1 MRAGNL
7 YKPKPAKKRKP
18 KADKPQPAT
27 RDMQPAAR
35 KPGYTTR

>member
-1 MRAGNL
+1 MKAGNPH
-7 YKPKPAKKRKP
+7 KPKPAKKRKP

-27 RDMQPAAR
+27 REMQPAAD